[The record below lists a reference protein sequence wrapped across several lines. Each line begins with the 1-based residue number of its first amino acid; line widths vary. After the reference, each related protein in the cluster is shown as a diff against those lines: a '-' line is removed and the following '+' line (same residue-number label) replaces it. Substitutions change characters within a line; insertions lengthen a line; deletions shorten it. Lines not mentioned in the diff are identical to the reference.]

1 MSRCV
6 SVRFLL
12 IPEFVLCLLCT
23 GRPNRQ
29 AKSRNYEAQTREKT
43 IESGG
48 VCFCCVVFVVFF
60 VLCCSLNAV
69 CYLAFSEYLFV
80 FCQSI
85 LFCRVCFLSFSIVF
99 IDVVS

>member
-1 MSRCV
+1 MLGFATVFFVGSLVVLWTVVCVIELLDFGLSRCV

-69 CYLAFSEYLFV
+69 GFV
-80 FCQSI
+80 T
-85 LFCRVCFLSFSIVF
+85 
-99 IDVVS
+99 